1 MCKYEHARLL
11 ESKYRFQLLL
21 GKLKLSLFEMQ
32 VAQSQTG
39 RQRALFLLFLE
50 RRLAQH
56 HPLPYP
62 IEVGGN
68 NSPDSKGHR
77 SDYPCSQILRLLL
90 PPRLL
95 SSRLLQILKALP
107 WSAEKYSQ
115 LIFEPCLTFQYSSK
129 RS

>member
-1 MCKYEHARLL
+1 MYKYEHVRLL
-11 ESKYRFQLLL
+11 GNKYRFQLLL

-56 HPLPYP
+56 HPSPYP

-68 NSPDSKGHR
+68 NSPDNKGHR
-77 SDYPCSQILRLLL
+77 SDYPHSQILRLLL

-95 SSRLLQILKALP
+95 PSRLHQSLQALP

-115 LIFEPCLTFQYSSK
+115 LIF
-129 RS
+129 